1 MQIKIIAVGKIK
13 ESYLRDGLQEY
24 MKRLGA
30 YAKVQIL
37 EVADEK
43 TPDRASLAEEDQ
55 IRLKESL
62 KIAKYMEQG
71 DFVIALDIAGKMFD
85 SEGLAGFLEGLAL
98 SGKSNL
104 AFLIGGSLGLHQ
116 SLLDQ
121 AHQRLS
127 FSKMTFP
134 HQLMRL
140 ILLEQVYRGF
150 KIIKG
155 EPYHK

>member
-24 MKRLGA
+24 LKRLGA

-43 TPDRASLAEEDQ
+43 TPDRASQAEEEQ
-55 IRLKESL
+55 IRLKEST
-62 KIAKYMEQG
+62 KMARYIEPG
-71 DFVIALDIAGKMFD
+71 DFLIALDIQGKMFD
-85 SEGLAGFLEGLAL
+85 SEGLAGFMEGLAIA
-98 SGKSNL
+98 GKSSL
-104 AFLIGGSLGLHQ
+104 AFLIGGSLGLHK
-116 SLLDQ
+116 SILDQ
-121 AHQRLS
+121 AQQRLS